1 MNLLIPYRYLPAHN
15 DPLLEEFTYGDINRR
30 GGKLRNCIGKG
41 DYIFFHTGI
50 GGRKYITAYYVVDFI
65 MDTKD
70 VVNDKN
76 LVSRY
81 RNPHIPRYLSG
92 YKFENNVMVFG
103 DPDKS
108 KVLNKP
114 LLFDKVLSEKLSL
127 NIKFRD
133 DRTENQSIV
142 SATRSWRGLS
152 NEKVQILLDEIK
164 LVKDEV
170 DLDNVMPT
178 VKVDIKSDQPNE
190 IFFER
195 PQWLMS
201 LIDNIEMLKRDLEHK
216 ERAHESLVESFYEL
230 LGFAKYQDI
239 KHRQGRIDISIEHKG
254 KVLIVNEVKKD
265 WHLSYKDNK
274 VLMQAYNYAL
284 ISGARYVIL
293 TNGDYYAIYDRIK
306 GSSYDTQFVGDFR
319 LSKLT
324 KDHAILIDRLKKES
338 IQ

>member
-1 MNLLIPYRYLPAHN
+1 VVK
-15 DPLLEEFTYGDINRR
+15 DKDIIA
-30 GGKLRNCIGKG
+30 K
-41 DYIFFHTGI
+41 
-50 GGRKYITAYYVVDFI
+50 
-65 MDTKD
+65 
-70 VVNDKN
+70 
-76 LVSRY
+76 Y
-81 RNPHIPRYLSG
+81 RNPHILRWLSTDKRYDDD
-92 YKFENNVMVFG
+92 VMVFG
-103 DPDKS
+103 DFARS
-108 KVLNKP
+108 KILEKP
-114 LLFDKVLSEKLSL
+114 LLFDKILSEKLDL

-142 SATRSWRGLS
+142 SATRSWRELS
-152 NEKVQILLDEIK
+152 NEKVQILLDEAK
-164 LVKDEV
+164 LTEGKAG
-170 DLDNVMPT
+170 LDNIMPT
-178 VKVDIKSDQPNE
+178 VKVDIKPDETKE

-201 LIDNIEMLKRDLEHK
+201 LIDNIELLKQDPGHK

-265 WHLSYKDNK
+265 WHLSHKDNK

-293 TNGDYYAIYDRIK
+293 TNGDYYAIYDRVK

-319 LSKLT
+319 LSELT
-324 KDHAILIDRLKKES
+324 KEYAILIDKLKKEK
-338 IQ
+338 ICI